1 MIPSQLATVQNA
13 TLFPYRI
20 FPFETSGQATF
31 VRSAGKMLKNATT
44 PLGVDADTRS
54 SAADRMITYRTAID
68 QPVPRR

>member
-1 MIPSQLATVQNA
+1 MIPSQLAAVQNA

-20 FPFETSGQATF
+20 FPFEMSGQATF

-54 SAADRMITYRTAID
+54 SAADRMITYRTTID
-68 QPVPRR
+68 QPVSMG